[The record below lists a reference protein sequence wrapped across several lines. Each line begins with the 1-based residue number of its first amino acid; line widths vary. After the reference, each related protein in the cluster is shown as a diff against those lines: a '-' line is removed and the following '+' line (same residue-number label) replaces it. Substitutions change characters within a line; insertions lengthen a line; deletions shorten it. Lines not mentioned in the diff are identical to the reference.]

1 MGSEVGMDFGD
12 ESKEA
17 HQIPTVPVTKKRRLF
32 GYIEGIKEE
41 LKKVS
46 WTTREEL
53 KLSTKVVIL
62 ATFVFGFA
70 IYCVDFVV
78 KGALDLIGLMARML
92 FG

>member
-1 MGSEVGMDFGD
+1 MDFGD
-12 ESKEA
+12 GSQEA
-17 HQIPTVPVTKKRRLF
+17 DRVPVASVAKKRRLF
-32 GYIEGIKEE
+32 DYVEGIKNE

-46 WTTREEL
+46 WTALSEL
-53 KLSTKVVIL
+53 KLSTKIVIL

-78 KGALDLIGLMARML
+78 KGTLDLIGLTARML